1 MTSRETLLGM
11 AKLYQQRGEPIPLHI
26 LVEADSLGLSLS
38 LFGLPHNTNLEDEG
52 DDFNVLKEEPDF

>member
-26 LVEADSLGLSLS
+26 LVGLSLS